1 MSTAFGVHV
10 GNSSACIAVSKEGKT
25 DVVANDAGDRVTPAV
40 VSFTDTEIVVG
51 LAAKQG
57 RIRNP
62 TNTITDNKL
71 LIGGGDGKD
80 SPVSLV
86 PQEDGSLVYQVDFEE
101 KDYMIAPGQV
111 LRHIYAYMHD
121 IAASHCANVDA
132 SNTVVSVPR
141 HFTQQQRELVKQ
153 AASEAGF
160 TVVQVVNEPV
170 ASCLA
175 HGLEQDQERKHVL
188 VYRVGGSSMTASIL
202 LVSGGS
208 YSILDSSEFRLGGNA
223 VTEAVANY
231 IGREFK
237 NKYKEDLMV
246 NKRARAK
253 LFQEGEKTKHVL
265 STLDTAHCYIESLY
279 DGMDFSTNVT
289 RARFDNE
296 LSKVVGELMAP
307 ISDLLT
313 RCSLCTDDISN
324 VVLAGGTTKVVKIQ
338 KQLSSMFPKAEMN
351 LNISPDE
358 SIAIGAAVQ
367 ASYLTKEL
375 SLTSPTVKM
384 MSISQNILALSDAL
398 EGGQTVLVAADATIP
413 LRRSVPLSAVT
424 DEVEVKVVFSP
435 DVQLALLKLPV
446 QDKDKAKLYL
456 GVHIHRDGS
465 SHFTL
470 SDKTSGKSVD
480 ALIKP

>member
-1 MSTAFGVHV
+1 
-10 GNSSACIAVSKEGKT
+10 
-25 DVVANDAGDRVTPAV
+25 
-40 VSFTDTEIVVG
+40 
-51 LAAKQG
+51 
-57 RIRNP
+57 
-62 TNTITDNKL
+62 
-71 LIGGGDGKD
+71 
-80 SPVSLV
+80 
-86 PQEDGSLVYQVDFEE
+86 
-101 KDYMIAPGQV
+101 
-111 LRHIYAYMHD
+111 
-121 IAASHCANVDA
+121 
-132 SNTVVSVPR
+132 
-141 HFTQQQRELVKQ
+141 
-153 AASEAGF
+153 
-160 TVVQVVNEPV
+160 
-170 ASCLA
+170 
-175 HGLEQDQERKHVL
+175 
-188 VYRVGGSSMTASIL
+188 
-202 LVSGGS
+202 
-208 YSILDSSEFRLGGNA
+208 
-223 VTEAVANY
+223 
-231 IGREFK
+231 
-237 NKYKEDLMV
+237 MV

-313 RCSLCTDDISN
+313 RCNLCTDDISN

-375 SLTSPTVKM
+375 NLKSSTVKM
-384 MSISQNILALSDAL
+384 MSISQNIMALSDAL
-398 EGGQTVLVAADATIP
+398 EGGQTILVAADATIP
-413 LRRSVPLSAVT
+413 LRRSVPLSGVADVI
-424 DEVEVKVVFSP
+424 EVKVVFSP
-435 DVQLALLKLPV
+435 DVQLALLRLPL

-480 ALIKP
+480 ALLKP